1 MVQHRIDP
9 HHRAAEGKPFVRKFE
24 PGNFVYRDYPGLK
37 GFIDRTGKIVIK
49 PEFAEVG
56 PFVNGLARAVLDG
69 YSHIATWD
77 DGRRAAHP
85 ALAVIDVNRRLDMQS
100 GPGQI
105 GLFPSLIPV
114 ILIPFVGIAVWA
126 WVFYK
131 FYGALMAIRDELS
144 DIKDAL
150 RERRP

>member
-1 MVQHRIDP
+1 
-9 HHRAAEGKPFVRKFE
+9 
-24 PGNFVYRDYPGLK
+24 
-37 GFIDRTGKIVIK
+37 
-49 PEFAEVG
+49 
-56 PFVNGLARAVLDG
+56 
-69 YSHIATWD
+69 
-77 DGRRAAHP
+77 
-85 ALAVIDVNRRLDMQS
+85 MQS